1 MPSREPSLREQLIEG
16 REKVRRH
23 LDLLRARPYPTGGAP
38 IATNGVAIDNS
49 ALIEKLEGT
58 LRDIEHTLLWMQL
71 DDG

>member
-1 MPSREPSLREQLIEG
+1 MFGREPSLRDQLIEG

-23 LDLLRARPYPTGGAP
+23 LDLLRARPYPTAGAP

-58 LRDIEHTLLWMQL
+58 LRDIDDALLWVRP
-71 DDG
+71 DGV